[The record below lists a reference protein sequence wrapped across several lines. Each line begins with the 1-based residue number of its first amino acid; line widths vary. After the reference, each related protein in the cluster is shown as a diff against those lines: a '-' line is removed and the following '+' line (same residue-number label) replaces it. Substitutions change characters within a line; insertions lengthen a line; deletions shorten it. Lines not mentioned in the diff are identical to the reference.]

1 MVKNSVRNRS
11 AVRTPGPSRISNED
25 VLSAFKEAQDSAL
38 KAGVKGAD
46 NWSLYFGQSTR
57 NGYQAW
63 IAGRNGARRGKGL
76 GSTKR
81 QAQASLLAMAEAF
94 KMIKKIEPDTEE

>member
-1 MVKNSVRNRS
+1 MVKNSVKNRT
-11 AVRTPGPSRISNED
+11 AVREVGPSRISNED
-25 VLSAFKEAQDSAL
+25 VLDAFKQAQESAV
-38 KAGVKGAD
+38 KAGVKGAE

-63 IAGRNGARRGKGL
+63 IAGRSGARRGRGL

-81 QAQASLLAMAEAF
+81 QAQASLLAMTEAF
-94 KMIKKIEPDTEE
+94 KMIKAVEPSED

>member
-1 MVKNSVRNRS
+1 MVKNSTVRNRS
-11 AVRTPGPSRISNED
+11 AVREPGPSRISNDD
-25 VLSAFKEAQDSAL
+25 VLSAFKEAQEAAV
-38 KAGVKGAD
+38 KAGVKGAE
-46 NWSLYFGQSTR
+46 NWALYFGQSTR

-81 QAQASLLAMAEAF
+81 QAQASLLAMSEAF
-94 KMIKKIEPDTEE
+94 KMIKAVEPTED

>member
-1 MVKNSVRNRS
+1 MVKNSTKARV
-11 AVRTPGPSRISNED
+11 VGPSRISNED
-25 VLSAFKEAQDSAL
+25 VLSAFSEAQEAAL

-63 IAGRNGARRGKGL
+63 IAGRSGARRGKGL
-76 GSTKR
+76 GGTKR

-94 KMIKKIEPDTEE
+94 KMIKVIEPSED

>member
-1 MVKNSVRNRS
+1 MVKNSTKT
-11 AVRTPGPSRISNED
+11 RTPGPSRISNED

-38 KAGVKGAD
+38 KAGVKGAE
-46 NWSLYFGQSTR
+46 NWALYFGQSTR

-63 IAGRNGARRGKGL
+63 IAGRSGSRRGKGL

-81 QAQASLLAMAEAF
+81 QAQASLLAMSEAF
-94 KMIKKIEPDTEE
+94 KMIKAVEPTE